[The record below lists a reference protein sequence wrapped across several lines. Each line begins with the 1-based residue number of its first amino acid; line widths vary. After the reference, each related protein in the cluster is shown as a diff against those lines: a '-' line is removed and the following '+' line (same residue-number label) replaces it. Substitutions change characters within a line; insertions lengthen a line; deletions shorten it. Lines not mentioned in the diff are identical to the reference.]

1 VKRVEYLLKLVFA
14 LVLGVLALFAPSVF
28 LKAILS
34 IVALILLAMNMR
46 NYKILFL
53 ILSIV
58 LFIIPASF
66 FSNYIS
72 NRSFWRW
79 INSDNFFQ
87 SSNNGETLKPDTY
100 IDAADNLII
109 SGPGFRILFDETS
122 DKIYI
127 PHEIKQSRSGDTL
140 SLSSNSVN
148 KSAFIEVGTKS
159 PYNSIRI
166 EASGLSISGNLTVK
180 DMNIQTLG
188 LSSYVDLQATNF
200 IVNCAG
206 LDLGGEL
213 SVDNIEIN
221 ATGVS
226 WKGTVDAQKV
236 KVQGIGMDINLLVKR
251 AEDIVIQA
259 TALNGSLKYLDEWA
273 GTRNMSIYVTH
284 GNFTLI
290 EPSDNEG
297 SLELNI
303 SGMINVDRKKY

>member
-1 VKRVEYLLKLVFA
+1 MKRVEYLLKLVFA
-14 LVLGVLALFAPSVF
+14 LILGVLAFFAPSVF

-34 IVALILLAMNMR
+34 IVALILLSMNMR
-46 NYKILFL
+46 SYKILFL

-66 FSNYIS
+66 FSNYVS
-72 NRSFWRW
+72 DRSFWRW
-79 INSDNFFQ
+79 INSDHFSQ

-148 KSAFIEVGTKS
+148 KGVFIEVGTKN

-166 EASGLSISGNLTVK
+166 EASGLSISGDLTVE

-188 LSSYVDLQATNF
+188 LSSYVNLQATNF
-200 IVNCAG
+200 IVSCAG

-213 SVDNIEIN
+213 SVDNIEID

-226 WKGTVDAQKV
+226 WKGTVDAEKV

-251 AEDIVIQA
+251 AKDFSIQG
-259 TALNGSLKYLDEWA
+259 TAMNGSIKYIDKWTDE
-273 GTRNMSIYVTH
+273 RNISIYVTH

>member
-34 IVALILLAMNMR
+34 IVALILLATNMR

-58 LFIIPASF
+58 LFIVPASF

-109 SGPGFRILFDETS
+109 SGSGFKVFFDENS

-127 PHEIKQSRSGDTL
+127 PHQIKQVRNGATL
-140 SLSSNSVN
+140 SLTSNSSNNAVY
-148 KSAFIEVGTKS
+148 IEVGTKN
-159 PYNSIRI
+159 PYKSIRI
-166 EASGLSISGNLTVK
+166 ETTGLSMYGDLTVDDINVQAMGITSDVNLK
-180 DMNIQTLG
+180 
-188 LSSYVDLQATNF
+188 ATNF
-200 IVNCAG
+200 FMNCAG
-206 LDLGGEL
+206 LDISGEL
-213 SVDNIEIN
+213 SVDNIDIN
-221 ATGVS
+221 ASGVNWNS
-226 WKGTVDAQKV
+226 IVDAKKIKV
-236 KVQGIGMDINLLVKR
+236 SGLGMDINLLVKS

-259 TALNGSLKYLDEWA
+259 TALNGSLKYLDEWT
-273 GTRNMSIYVTH
+273 GTRNLSTYVTY
-284 GNFTLI
+284 GDLTVI
-290 EPSDNEG
+290 EPSNNEG
-297 SLELNI
+297 NLELNI
-303 SGMINVDRKKY
+303 SGMINVNRKKY

>member
-1 VKRVEYLLKLVFA
+1 MKRVEYLLKLVFA

-34 IVALILLAMNMR
+34 IVALILLATNMR

-58 LFIIPASF
+58 LFIVPASF

-127 PHEIKQSRSGDTL
+127 PHEIKQVRNGATL
-140 SLSSNSVN
+140 SLTSNSSNNAVY
-148 KSAFIEVGTKS
+148 IEVGTKN
-159 PYNSIRI
+159 PYKSIRI
-166 EASGLSISGNLTVK
+166 ETTGLSMYGDLTVDDINVQAMGITSDVNLK
-180 DMNIQTLG
+180 
-188 LSSYVDLQATNF
+188 ATNF
-200 IVNCAG
+200 FMNCAG
-206 LDLGGEL
+206 LDISGEL
-213 SVDNIEIN
+213 SVDNIDIN
-221 ATGVS
+221 ASGVNWNS
-226 WKGTVDAQKV
+226 IVDAKKIKV
-236 KVQGIGMDINLLVKR
+236 SGLGMDINLLVKS

-259 TALNGSLKYLDEWA
+259 TALNGSLKYLDEWT
-273 GTRNMSIYVTH
+273 GTRNLSTYVTY
-284 GNFTLI
+284 GDLTVI
-290 EPSDNEG
+290 EPSNNEG
-297 SLELNI
+297 NLELNI
-303 SGMINVDRKKY
+303 SGMINVNRKKY

>member
-1 VKRVEYLLKLVFA
+1 MKRVEYLLKLVFA

-34 IVALILLAMNMR
+34 IVALILLATNMR

-100 IDAADNLII
+100 IDAAENLVI
-109 SGPGFRILFDETS
+109 SGSGFKVFFDENS

-127 PHEIKQSRSGDTL
+127 PHQIKQVRNGATL
-140 SLSSNSVN
+140 SLTSNSSNNAVY
-148 KSAFIEVGTKS
+148 IEVGTKN
-159 PYNSIRI
+159 PYKSIRI
-166 EASGLSISGNLTVK
+166 ETTGLSMYGDLTVDDINVQAMGITSDVNLK
-180 DMNIQTLG
+180 
-188 LSSYVDLQATNF
+188 ATNF
-200 IVNCAG
+200 FMNCAG
-206 LDLGGEL
+206 LDISGEL
-213 SVDNIEIN
+213 SVDNIDIN
-221 ATGVS
+221 ASGVNWNS
-226 WKGTVDAQKV
+226 IVDAKKIKV
-236 KVQGIGMDINLLVKR
+236 SGLGMDINLLVKS

-259 TALNGSLKYLDEWA
+259 TALNGSLKYLDEWT
-273 GTRNMSIYVTH
+273 GTRNLSTYVTY
-284 GNFTLI
+284 GDLTVI
-290 EPSDNEG
+290 EPSNNEG
-297 SLELNI
+297 NLELNI

>member
-1 VKRVEYLLKLVFA
+1 VKKFEFLLKLV
-14 LVLGVLALFAPSVF
+14 LALILAIFAFFIPSIF
-28 LKAILS
+28 LKVILS
-34 IVALILLAMNMR
+34 IAALILLAMNMR
-46 NYKILFL
+46 SYKVLFL

-58 LFIIPASF
+58 LFIIPVSIY
-66 FSNYIS
+66 SNFVKDRFNWEWLWGQDFYQG
-72 NRSFWRW
+72 
-79 INSDNFFQ
+79 INNSKMLN
-87 SSNNGETLKPDTY
+87 PDTY
-100 IDAADNLII
+100 IDAAENLVI
-109 SGPGFRILFDETS
+109 SGSGFKVFFDENS

-236 KVQGIGMDINLLVKR
+236 KVQGIGMDINLLVKS

-259 TALNGSLKYLDEWA
+259 TALNGSLKYLDEWT
-273 GTRNMSIYVTH
+273 GTRNLSTYVTY
-284 GNFTLI
+284 GDLTVI
-290 EPSDNEG
+290 EPSNNEG
-297 SLELNI
+297 NLELNI
-303 SGMINVDRKKY
+303 SGMINVNRKKY

>member
-109 SGPGFRILFDETS
+109 SGSGFKVFFDENS

-127 PHEIKQSRSGDTL
+127 PHQIKQVRNGATL
-140 SLSSNSVN
+140 SLTSNSSNNAVY
-148 KSAFIEVGTKS
+148 IEVGTKN
-159 PYNSIRI
+159 PYKSIRI
-166 EASGLSISGNLTVK
+166 ETTGLSMYGDLTVDDINVQAMGITSDVNLK
-180 DMNIQTLG
+180 
-188 LSSYVDLQATNF
+188 ATNF
-200 IVNCAG
+200 FMNCAG
-206 LDLGGEL
+206 LDISGEL
-213 SVDNIEIN
+213 SVDNIDIN
-221 ATGVS
+221 ASGVNWNS
-226 WKGTVDAQKV
+226 IVDAKKIKV
-236 KVQGIGMDINLLVKR
+236 SGLGMDINLLVKS

-259 TALNGSLKYLDEWA
+259 TALNGSLKYLDEWT
-273 GTRNMSIYVTH
+273 GTRNLSTYVTY
-284 GNFTLI
+284 GDLTVI
-290 EPSDNEG
+290 EPSNNEG
-297 SLELNI
+297 NLELNI
-303 SGMINVDRKKY
+303 SGMINVNRKKY

>member
-1 VKRVEYLLKLVFA
+1 VKKFEFLLKLV
-14 LVLGVLALFAPSVF
+14 LALILAIFAFFIPSIF
-28 LKAILS
+28 LKVILS
-34 IVALILLAMNMR
+34 IAALILLAMNMR
-46 NYKILFL
+46 SYKVLFL

-58 LFIIPASF
+58 LFIIPVSIY
-66 FSNYIS
+66 SNFVKDRFNWEWLWGQDFYQG
-72 NRSFWRW
+72 
-79 INSDNFFQ
+79 INNSKMLN
-87 SSNNGETLKPDTY
+87 PDTY
-100 IDAADNLII
+100 IDAAENLVI
-109 SGPGFRILFDETS
+109 SGSGFKVFFDENS

-213 SVDNIEIN
+213 SVDNIDIN
-221 ATGVS
+221 ASGVNWNS
-226 WKGTVDAQKV
+226 IVDAKKIKV
-236 KVQGIGMDINLLVKR
+236 SGLGMDINLLVKS

-259 TALNGSLKYLDEWA
+259 TALNGSLKYLDEWT
-273 GTRNMSIYVTH
+273 GTRNLSTYVTY
-284 GNFTLI
+284 GDLTVI
-290 EPSDNEG
+290 EPSNNEG
-297 SLELNI
+297 NLELNI
-303 SGMINVDRKKY
+303 SGMINVNRKKY

>member
-1 VKRVEYLLKLVFA
+1 MKRVEYLLKLVFA

-46 NYKILFL
+46 NYKILFS

-166 EASGLSISGNLTVK
+166 EASGLSMYGDLTVDDINVQAMGITSDVNLK
-180 DMNIQTLG
+180 
-188 LSSYVDLQATNF
+188 ATNF
-200 IVNCAG
+200 FMNCAG
-206 LDLGGEL
+206 LDISGEL
-213 SVDNIEIN
+213 SVDNIDIN
-221 ATGVS
+221 ASGVNWNS
-226 WKGTVDAQKV
+226 IVDAKKIKV
-236 KVQGIGMDINLLVKR
+236 SGLGMDINLLVKS

-259 TALNGSLKYLDEWA
+259 TALNGSLKYLDEWT
-273 GTRNMSIYVTH
+273 GTRNLSTYVTY
-284 GNFTLI
+284 GDLTVI
-290 EPSDNEG
+290 EPSNNEG
-297 SLELNI
+297 NLELNI

>member
-1 VKRVEYLLKLVFA
+1 MKKFEFLLKLV
-14 LVLGVLALFAPSVF
+14 LALILAIFAFFIPSIF
-28 LKAILS
+28 LKVILS
-34 IVALILLAMNMR
+34 IAALILLAMNMR
-46 NYKILFL
+46 SYKVLFL

-58 LFIIPASF
+58 LFIIPVSIY
-66 FSNYIS
+66 SNFVKDRFNWEWLWGQDFYQG
-72 NRSFWRW
+72 
-79 INSDNFFQ
+79 INNSKMLN
-87 SSNNGETLKPDTY
+87 PDTY
-100 IDAADNLII
+100 IDAAENLVI
-109 SGPGFRILFDETS
+109 SGSGFKVFFDENS

-127 PHEIKQSRSGDTL
+127 PHQIKQVRNGATL
-140 SLSSNSVN
+140 SLTSNSSNNAVY
-148 KSAFIEVGTKS
+148 IEVGTKN
-159 PYNSIRI
+159 PYKSIRI
-166 EASGLSISGNLTVK
+166 ETTGLSISGNLTVE

>member
-1 VKRVEYLLKLVFA
+1 MKRVEYLLKLVFA

-100 IDAADNLII
+100 IDAAENLVI
-109 SGPGFRILFDETS
+109 SGSGFKVFFDENS

-127 PHEIKQSRSGDTL
+127 PHQIKQVRNGATL
-140 SLSSNSVN
+140 SLTSNSSNNAVY
-148 KSAFIEVGTKS
+148 IEVGTKN
-159 PYNSIRI
+159 PYKSIRI
-166 EASGLSISGNLTVK
+166 ETTGLSMYGDLTVDDINVQAMGITSDVNLK
-180 DMNIQTLG
+180 
-188 LSSYVDLQATNF
+188 ATNF
-200 IVNCAG
+200 FMNCAG
-206 LDLGGEL
+206 LDISGEL
-213 SVDNIEIN
+213 SVDNIDIN
-221 ATGVS
+221 ASGVNWNS
-226 WKGTVDAQKV
+226 IVDAKKIKV
-236 KVQGIGMDINLLVKR
+236 SGLGMDINLLVKS

-259 TALNGSLKYLDEWA
+259 TALNGSLKYLDEWT
-273 GTRNMSIYVTH
+273 GTRNLSTYVTY
-284 GNFTLI
+284 GDLTVI
-290 EPSDNEG
+290 EPSNNEG
-297 SLELNI
+297 NLELNI
-303 SGMINVDRKKY
+303 SGMINVNRKKY

>member
-1 VKRVEYLLKLVFA
+1 MKRVEYLLKLVFA

-34 IVALILLAMNMR
+34 IVALILLATNMR

-109 SGPGFRILFDETS
+109 SGSGFKVFFDENS

-127 PHEIKQSRSGDTL
+127 PHQIKQVRNGATL
-140 SLSSNSVN
+140 SLTSNSSNNAVY
-148 KSAFIEVGTKS
+148 IEVGTKN
-159 PYNSIRI
+159 PYKSIRI
-166 EASGLSISGNLTVK
+166 ETTGLSMYGDLTVDDINVQAMGITSDVNLK
-180 DMNIQTLG
+180 
-188 LSSYVDLQATNF
+188 ATNF
-200 IVNCAG
+200 FMNCAG
-206 LDLGGEL
+206 LDISGEL
-213 SVDNIEIN
+213 SVDNIDIN
-221 ATGVS
+221 ASGVNWNS
-226 WKGTVDAQKV
+226 IVDAKKIKV
-236 KVQGIGMDINLLVKR
+236 SGLGMDINLLVKS

-259 TALNGSLKYLDEWA
+259 TALNGSLKYLDEWT
-273 GTRNMSIYVTH
+273 GTRNLSTYVTY
-284 GNFTLI
+284 GDLTVI
-290 EPSDNEG
+290 EPSNNEG
-297 SLELNI
+297 NLELNI
-303 SGMINVDRKKY
+303 SGMINVNRKKY